1 MISTGGKLEGV
12 EGFGAGDGLIR
23 ALLVCE
29 KFGMG
34 VWRILYI
41 MRYAKA
47 MSSSNILFHFWI
59 LMLAFSIETVRVLPQ
74 LEDVRQGIERFT
86 LLPGRCIQEASQF
99 IQ

>member
-1 MISTGGKLEGV
+1 VISTGGKLEGV

-47 MSSSNILFHFWI
+47 MSSS
-59 LMLAFSIETVRVLPQ
+59 IELHISFLDLKAR
-74 LEDVRQGIERFT
+74 
-86 LLPGRCIQEASQF
+86 LLD
-99 IQ
+99 